1 MQDELIGR
9 GWPFPVRPGP
19 DGRLRLRAGD
29 RKVRESIWLIL
40 ATAPGERVMR
50 PGFGAGL
57 PRELFSPNDPRQRA
71 LLAHRAREALL
82 RHEPRIDVL
91 DVRAEPDPAEEGR
104 VLLQVDYRLR
114 ANNAVFNL
122 VYPVYLTEGA
132 E

>member
-1 MQDELIGR
+1 MRDELVGS
-9 GWPFPVRPGP
+9 GWPFPVRPGA
-19 DGRLRLRAGD
+19 DGRLRLRGGE
-29 RKVRESIWLIL
+29 RKIRESIWIIL

-57 PRELFSPNDPRQRA
+57 PAEVFAPNDPRARA
-71 LLAHRAREALL
+71 LLATRAREALV

-91 DVRAEPDPAEEGR
+91 DVRVDPDPDEEGR
-104 VLLQVDYRLR
+104 VLVQVDYRVR

-132 E
+132 A

>member
-1 MQDELIGR
+1 MHDDLLGR
-9 GWPFPVRPGP
+9 GWPFPIRPGP
-19 DGRLRLRAGD
+19 DGRIRLRGGE

-40 ATAPGERVMR
+40 ATAQGERVMR

-57 PRELFSPNDPRQRA
+57 TRELFAPNDPRQRA
-71 LLAHRAREALL
+71 ALAERARDALVK
-82 RHEPRIDVL
+82 HEPRIDVL
-91 DVRAEPDPAEEGR
+91 DVRAEPDPDEEAR
-104 VLLQVDYRLR
+104 VLVQVDYRVR